1 MGRRAGWRS
10 LAPWR
15 SLSASHLLPITHH
28 ARSFSRC
35 CGVYL
40 ATVVGDVVSTHKN
53 ERLQGK
59 KLLLVRR
66 LSLAMEPEGT
76 EVIALDV
83 VDAGV
88 GDKVLVVQEGSSARK
103 IFDDPWIPVQAV
115 IVGVLDRV
123 DIKGKQVL

>member
-1 MGRRAGWRS
+1 V
-10 LAPWR
+10 
-15 SLSASHLLPITHH
+15 
-28 ARSFSRC
+28 F
-35 CGVYL
+35 L

-53 ERLQGK
+53 ERLVGK
-59 KLLLVRR
+59 RLLMVRR
-66 LSLAMEPEGT
+66 LTLQMKPEGA

-88 GDKVLVVQEGSSARK
+88 GDNVLVVQEGSSARK

-123 DIKGKQVL
+123 DIGGRNVL

>member
-1 MGRRAGWRS
+1 MYMAQ
-10 LAPWR
+10 
-15 SLSASHLLPITHH
+15 
-28 ARSFSRC
+28 
-35 CGVYL
+35 
-40 ATVVGDVVSTHKN
+40 VVGDVVSTHKN
-53 ERLQGK
+53 ERLEGK

-66 LSLAMEPEGT
+66 LDLEMKPEGA

-123 DIKGKQVL
+123 DIRGRQVL

>member
-1 MGRRAGWRS
+1 MFLG
-10 LAPWR
+10 
-15 SLSASHLLPITHH
+15 
-28 ARSFSRC
+28 
-35 CGVYL
+35 
-40 ATVVGDVVSTHKN
+40 TVVGDVVSTHKN
-53 ERLQGK
+53 ERLTGK

-66 LSLAMEPEGT
+66 LALDMQPEGA

-88 GDKVLVVQEGSSARK
+88 GDHVLVVQEGSSARK

-123 DIKGKQVL
+123 DIGGRRVL

>member
-1 MGRRAGWRS
+1 M
-10 LAPWR
+10 
-15 SLSASHLLPITHH
+15 
-28 ARSFSRC
+28 
-35 CGVYL
+35 YM

-53 ERLQGK
+53 ERLAGK

-66 LSLAMEPEGT
+66 LDLDLNPEGA

-123 DIKGKQVL
+123 DIKGKQLL